1 MDEEA
6 LAGAQARRDQD
17 DGRVEK
23 VDDRDRAHQST
34 GGGDLSGLD
43 AERAVPALTRC
54 VDHVIPPYIRAAAP
68 LRGGRRLALAL
79 AHLDVDPARLC
90 MLGLRNA

>member
-43 AERAVPALTRC
+43 AERAVPAL
-54 VDHVIPPYIRAAAP
+54 
-68 LRGGRRLALAL
+68 
-79 AHLDVDPARLC
+79 
-90 MLGLRNA
+90 